1 MKLKS
6 ATLIALIATI
16 LIIVISA
23 INTFLQFSSIEYSD
37 SLMMWYRISGII
49 SLISWCG
56 IANFFIT
63 LFKNQK

>member
-1 MKLKS
+1 MKLKT

-16 LIIVISA
+16 LIIVVSL
-23 INTFLQFSSIEYSD
+23 INTIIQFSTIEYSD
-37 SLMMWYRISGII
+37 TLMMWYKTSGII

>member
-1 MKLKS
+1 MKLKT

-16 LIIVISA
+16 LIIVVSL
-23 INTFLQFSSIEYSD
+23 INTSIQFSTIEYSD
-37 SLMMWYRISGII
+37 TLMMWYKTSGII